1 MIQRFE
7 DFVGTITSIHKNIQ
21 KIKKN
26 KMKAF
31 GLSGNHVMSLFY
43 LSQHPEG
50 LTASRLCQ
58 LISVD
63 KAATSRVLAELL
75 EKGYVYYPN
84 LEDGKKYRTNIML
97 TEKGQTLSKQ
107 IDEIICSV
115 VGQIGGS
122 LTDEERTHMYHS
134 LDLISGY
141 LEKLANS
148 Q

>member
-1 MIQRFE
+1 MIQRFGE
-7 DFVGTITSIHKNIQ
+7 FVGTISSIHKNIQ

-26 KMKAF
+26 KMKAY
-31 GLSGNHVMSLFY
+31 GLSGNHVMTLFY

-75 EKGYVYYPN
+75 EKGYIYYPD
-84 LEDGKKYRTNIML
+84 LEDGKKYRMNVML
-97 TEKGQTLSKQ
+97 TEKGQTVSKE
-107 IDEIICSV
+107 IDEIICSL

-122 LTDEERTHMYHS
+122 LTDEERTNMYHS
-134 LDLISGY
+134 LDTISEN